1 MRAHDVASAV
11 VAGVLMVAAS
21 PPAHAAPVDDR
32 LVLTAPNMLG
42 QTGLVRTSSAII
54 GDTGLAYLGF
64 GGRGFV
70 SPDFVI
76 PGKDDAN
83 TFLEGNAVLGFSV
96 MRVLELSLATR
107 AGANLNSARAQPQAS
122 VGDTALTIKGGYG
135 FGLVSAAASVKVGL
149 PTRSN
154 KVGFDLGNA
163 NVGGA
168 AHITFD
174 LVPQGIP
181 LRAHVLGG
189 YTLQLARL
197 ADVAV
202 AANPARNPYFLDGPD
217 GALIALA
224 TQQWFYDQVSVGVG
238 VEAPLP
244 YVTPFLEV
252 WYQAALGVDDYAYF
266 GDAWLTLT
274 PGVRLGI
281 GGLRVDLAAD
291 IGLSGTAGGA
301 AVDVTQVVNGQP
313 INPLW
318 TARIA
323 VSHAF
328 DLFGGSRAA
337 GSSPVA
343 GVVVGGGGNTMG
355 RLEGCVKDDTGPV
368 TDAAV
373 AFSVDGTAGPRLLV
387 DDKGCY
393 ALPVNAGTAT
403 IAVSSAGHDEATATA
418 KVDSGSTARADVV
431 LKKNGSPGRQAHI
444 VGFVINKDDETVNVT
459 LQLTDKQG
467 TRDAGSLVAGAFDLA
482 VKPGLTLVTATA
494 PGYLAQGVPF
504 NVESG
509 ARRTTTFVMRKVP
522 KKRSATLKADQL
534 ETTNRIPFVFKNA
547 RLQSTANYLLDEI
560 ADVLITNPTVRVSI
574 EAHTDTSEMADAS
587 DAKALTEARAQ
598 SVKDALVARGI
609 APERL
614 ETVGAGIKS
623 PIGNGS
629 DPKNRR
635 VEFVVVGS

>member
-1 MRAHDVASAV
+1 MRAHDVVSAV
-11 VAGVLMVAAS
+11 VAGVFMVAAAT
-21 PPAHAAPVDDR
+21 PAQAAPVDDR

-70 SPDFVI
+70 SSDFVV

-96 MRVLELSLATR
+96 MRVLEVSLATR

-135 FGLVSAAASVKVGL
+135 FGLVSAAASVTAGL

-154 KVGFDLGNA
+154 KVGFDVGNA

-168 AHITFD
+168 AHLTFD

-189 YTLQLARL
+189 YTLQLAHF
-197 ADVAV
+197 AEGDVA
-202 AANPARNPYFLDGPD
+202 ANPYFLDGPD

-224 TQQWFYDQVSVGVG
+224 TQQWFYDHVSAGLG

-274 PGVRLGI
+274 PGVRFGI

-301 AVDVTQVVNGQP
+301 AVDVAQVIDGQP

-343 GVVVGGGGNTMG
+343 GVVVGGGGGGNMG
-355 RLEGCVKDDTGPV
+355 RLEGCVKDESGPV

-373 AFSVDGTAGPRLLV
+373 AFSVDGSAGPRVLV

-403 IAVSSAGHDEATATA
+403 IAVSSAGHDEATASA
-418 KVDSGSTARADVV
+418 KVDGGSTARADVM
-431 LKKNGSPGRQAHI
+431 LKRNGSPSGQGHI
-444 VGFVINKDDETVNVT
+444 VGFVTNKDDETVNVK
-459 LQLTDKQG
+459 LQVTDKQG
-467 TRDAGSLVAGAFDLA
+467 TRDAGASVAGAFDLA
-482 VKPGLTLVTATA
+482 VKPGPTLVTATA
-494 PGYLAQGVPF
+494 PGYLAQGVSF

-509 ARRTTTFVMRKVP
+509 GRRTTTFVMRKVP
-522 KKRSATLKADQL
+522 KKRSATLKGDKL
-534 ETTNRIPFVFKNA
+534 ETANRIPFVFKNA

-560 ADVLITNPTVRVSI
+560 ADILITNPTVRVSI
-574 EAHTDTSEMADAS
+574 EAHTDTSEMADPS

-598 SVKDALVARGI
+598 SVKDALVALGI

-614 ETVGAGIKS
+614 ETMGAGIKS

-635 VEFVVVGS
+635 VEFVVVGP

>member
-1 MRAHDVASAV
+1 MRAHDVVSAV
-11 VAGVLMVAAS
+11 VAGALLVVAA
-21 PPAHAAPVDDR
+21 PPVKAAPVDDR
-32 LVLTAPNMLG
+32 LVLTAPNSLG

-64 GGRGFV
+64 AGRGFV
-70 SPDFVI
+70 SSDFVI
-76 PGKDDAN
+76 PGKDDGN
-83 TFLEGNAVLGFSV
+83 TFVEGTAVLGFSV
-96 MRVLELSLATR
+96 AHVLELSLATR
-107 AGANLNSARAQPQAS
+107 AGANLNTARAQPQAS

-135 FGLVSAAASVKVGL
+135 FGLVSAAASVKFGL

-163 NVGGA
+163 NVAGA
-168 AHITFD
+168 AHVTFD
-174 LVPQGIP
+174 LLPQGIP
-181 LRAHVLGG
+181 LRAHVMGG
-189 YTLQLARL
+189 YTLQLAHL
-197 ADVAV
+197 ADGD
-202 AANPARNPYFLDGPD
+202 AATNPYFLDGPD

-224 TQQWFYDQVSVGVG
+224 TQQWFYDQVSAGIG

-244 YVTPFLEV
+244 YITPFLEV
-252 WYQAALGVDDYAYF
+252 WYQAAIGASDYTYF

-274 PGVRLGI
+274 PGVRFGL
-281 GGLRVDLAAD
+281 GGLRVDVAAD
-291 IGLSGTAGGA
+291 IGVSGTAGGA
-301 AVDVTQVVNGQP
+301 AVDVAQVINGQP

-343 GVVVGGGGNTMG
+343 GVVVGSGGGNTMG
-355 RLEGCVKDDTGPV
+355 RLEGCITDSIGPV

-373 AFSVDGTAGPRLLV
+373 AFTVDGSAGPRVLV

-393 ALPVNAGTAT
+393 ALPVNAGAVT
-403 IAVSSAGHDEATATA
+403 IAVSAGGHDEATATTN
-418 KVDSGSTARADVV
+418 VDRGSTARADVV
-431 LKKNGSPGRQAHI
+431 LKQNGSVGGQGHI
-444 VGFVINKDDETVNVT
+444 VGFVTNKDDETVNVS
-459 LQLTDKQG
+459 LQITDRQG
-467 TRDAGSLVAGAFDLA
+467 TRDAGKSVAGAFDLA
-482 VKPGLTLVTATA
+482 VNAGPTLVTATA
-494 PGYLAQGVPF
+494 PGYLAQGVSF

-522 KKRSATLKADQL
+522 KKRSATLKADQID
-534 ETTNRIPFVFKNA
+534 TTSRIPFVFKNA
-547 RLQSTANYLLDEI
+547 RLQSTANYVLDEV
-560 ADVLITNPTVRVSI
+560 ADLLLTHPAVRISI
-574 EAHTDTSEMADAS
+574 EAHTDTSEMPDAS

-598 SVKDALVARGI
+598 SVKDALVALGI

-635 VEFVVVGS
+635 VEFVVVGP